1 MKILSCNIRC
11 PSLSDGENHWPFRK
25 EICADVI
32 RAQSPDIICFQEM
45 WAEQLLY
52 LRLAFPGFEW
62 FGTVD
67 EPHGRNPMNAIFYR
81 SETFTRIST
90 GCYWLSETP
99 HIPGSKSWDSRC
111 VRLANWLRL
120 EDAASGMEFRVIN
133 THLDHVGQ
141 MAREQQAAL
150 IVEDTRAYP
159 GQYAQILTGDMNCE
173 TENEAIGI
181 FEAGGW
187 KDTYAAVHGIK
198 DPGHTY
204 HGYLGADFAADM
216 GKIDWIFAR
225 GATRVVGAEII
236 RDSRDDRFPSDHY
249 FVSADFQLDGDAPRE

>member
-1 MKILSCNIRC
+1 
-11 PSLSDGENHWPFRK
+11 
-25 EICADVI
+25 VI

-52 LRLAFPGFEW
+52 LRTCFSAFEW

-67 EPHGRNPMNAIFYR
+67 EPRGRNPMNAVFFR
-81 SETFTRIST
+81 SEAFTQVSA

-99 HIPGSKSWDSRC
+99 HIPGSISWDSRC

-120 EDAASGMEFRVIN
+120 EEAASGKEFRVVN

-141 MAREQQAAL
+141 LAREKQAAL
-150 IVEDTRAYP
+150 IVEDTRAYAD
-159 GQYAQILTGDMNCE
+159 QYAQILTGDMNCE
-173 TENEAIGI
+173 VKNKAIGI
-181 FEAGGW
+181 FKAGGW
-187 KDTYAAVHGIK
+187 QDTYAAVRGEK

-204 HGYLGADFAADM
+204 HGFLGPGFEADM

-225 GATRVVGAEII
+225 GAARVIGAEII
-236 RDSRDDRFPSDHY
+236 RDSRDGRFPSDHY
-249 FVSADFQLDGDAPRE
+249 FVSADILLDG